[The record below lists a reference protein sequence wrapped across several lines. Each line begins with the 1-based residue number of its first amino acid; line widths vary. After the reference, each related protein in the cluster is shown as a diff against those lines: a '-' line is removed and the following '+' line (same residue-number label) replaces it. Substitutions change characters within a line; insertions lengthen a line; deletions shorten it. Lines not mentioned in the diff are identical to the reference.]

1 MESHH
6 QKTELTP
13 LQKAIIALKEARNKI
28 EALERQKNEPIA
40 IIGMGCRFPGGANSP
55 EAFWELLSRG
65 KEVIV
70 PVPSQ
75 RWDAEAYYDENPDLP
90 NKTYARY
97 GGFIDAV
104 DQFDPQFFGMT
115 PREAIA
121 LDPQQRLLLE
131 VSWEALENAGIAPQ
145 KLTGTQTGVF
155 VGIGLDDYA
164 KRQIKQ
170 QIPIDAYTG
179 SGNAFCFAS
188 GRLSYFLGL
197 QGPSLAID
205 TACSSSLVTVHLA
218 CQSLRNRESN
228 LALAGGVSLMLSPEV
243 TLYLSKTRALSP
255 DGRCKTFDKDAN
267 GYVRGEGCG
276 IVVLKRFSDAISD
289 GDNILGVIRGSA
301 VNQDGPSSGLTVPNG
316 AAQMAVIRQAL
327 ENAKVKPEQI
337 SYLEAHGTGTALGDP
352 IEVRGINNVLCKDRS
367 TDNPLMVGSVKTNI
381 GHLEIA
387 AGMASLLKVILSLK
401 NQEIPPHLHF
411 KELNPDLAAAATALK
426 IPTSSL
432 PWQRTEE
439 PRRAGISAFGL
450 SGTNAHIIIEEP
462 PQLSFNPSEV
472 DRPAHLLTLSAKS
485 DDALDDLA
493 QKWVNYLEK
502 NPQLNLADLAF
513 SANTGRGQFN
523 HRLAILAKSTLEAKD
538 SLTAFTQKQPC
549 LNVFSQAVAK
559 SRQNKIAFLFTG
571 QGSQYADMG
580 RQLYETQPTFR
591 HALEECDRLLQPYL
605 EKSLLEVLY
614 SDSSLL
620 DQTAYTQPALFA
632 IEYALYKLWQSWGI
646 KPDGVLGHSV
656 GEYVSA
662 CVAGVYSLEEGIK
675 LIAERGR
682 LMQSLPQKGAMAAIF
697 APIETVKSV
706 ISPYGDQVE
715 IATINSSENIVI
727 SGDKEAINQIKADL
741 ESQSIEVRLLKVSHA
756 FHSGMMQPIL
766 GEFKVI
772 AGKITY
778 KTPQLDW
785 ISTVT
790 GEEIS
795 QAVTEDYWCQQV
807 RQCVQF
813 APAIETLASQG
824 YNLFIEI
831 GSHPILTRLG
841 QKTLANP
848 DYLWLSSLQ
857 RGQDDW
863 QILLQSVAKLA
874 VSGVNIDW
882 NGFDKDYARLRLP
895 LPTYAFQKQPY
906 WLTVEAP
913 GLRPTQGTET
923 VEGQDLHQSQETETL
938 GVPGLRPTQKQNE
951 IKAESLESQLIALI
965 SKITG
970 LNPQQLSLNV
980 SLEADLGLDSIMMTQ
995 LMNGLLS
1002 LIPEENRS
1010 QFSETFSLR
1019 HLMQVSNLQELLTIL
1034 ADWQQLEEDNQAE
1047 SLESQLIALISK
1059 ITGLNPQ
1066 QLSLNVSLEADLG
1079 LDSIMMTQLMNGL
1092 LSLIPEEQRSQFSET
1107 FSLRHLMQVSNL
1119 QELLTLLQS
1128 HTSSPKPQISN
1139 PKPQTKNLKTQSS
1152 NLVPILHSQIPLLMS
1167 YWSLNSNSLF
1177 TKVKIAGE
1185 FDLNIAQQ
1193 AWKLLINRHPMLRA
1207 QFQIPEDAA
1216 CFAEYQLEVL
1226 ENPIPPE
1233 ILVKDF
1239 TTLTPEEQ
1247 GEKIEEEIYHWL
1259 NYNWSL
1265 TQWPLHGFSVLKL
1278 SDQIHQLFLGNE
1290 HLISDGLSNHVM
1302 MREFLEIYRALVAKE
1317 TPNLPPTLTVEDYR
1331 KQVQLMNDWQDIEE
1345 DRALAEYNNAVS
1357 GMSYRWQPKQQKNA
1371 QNHPLFYNQKYVL
1384 SAETTSQLIDKTRQ
1398 WRVPMNALLLGAFIK
1413 TMSQLDSKA
1422 ENIVI
1427 SIPTSGRIYPEV
1439 DATGVVSSFAQN
1451 LALTF
1456 AKPQSDQDWPTFLS
1470 QIQQIVQQHIGTG
1483 LDRAQTRQMGTIF
1496 RDNITLEN
1504 GKIPPHSLYLIQ
1516 EALKSNLYLPYTGQT
1531 HLQTRYDTLSITD
1544 YQAGGMN
1551 ATGTIDILQEI
1562 FNNRL
1567 HLFASY
1573 DYHHFDLL
1581 LIDQLMTAYVSQ
1593 IEELANLPVQDQ
1605 VIIYHPSSIAL
1616 NTEIEEMLRQ
1626 ITSEICHWTI
1636 EEDEISDDL
1645 EADLGLDSLERIR
1658 LVTKLEGIYGKQY
1671 RQDLLNCRTLQ
1682 EMAVILAPSQPSIL
1696 NSYA

>member
-1 MESHH
+1 MDSHH

-13 LQKAIIALKEARNKI
+13 LQKAVIALKEARNKI

-97 GGFIDAV
+97 GGFLDAV

-387 AGMASLLKVILSLK
+387 AGIASLLKVILSLK

-450 SGTNAHIIIEEP
+450 SGTNAHMIIEEP

-538 SLTAFTQKQPC
+538 SLTAFTQKQAC

-727 SGDKEAINQIKADL
+727 SGDQEAINQIKADL

-766 GEFKVI
+766 AEFKVI
-772 AGKITY
+772 AAKISY

-841 QKTLANP
+841 QKTLASP

-923 VEGQDLHQSQETETL
+923 VEGQDLHQSQERET
-938 GVPGLRPTQKQNE
+938 VVAPGLRPTQKQNE
-951 IKAESLESQLIALI
+951 TKAESLESQLIALI
-965 SKITG
+965 S
-970 LNPQQLSLNV
+970 Q
-980 SLEADLGLDSIMMTQ
+980 
-995 LMNGLLS
+995 
-1002 LIPEENRS
+1002 
-1010 QFSETFSLR
+1010 
-1019 HLMQVSNLQELLTIL
+1019 
-1034 ADWQQLEEDNQAE
+1034 
-1047 SLESQLIALISK
+1047 

-1119 QELLTLLQS
+1119 QELLTILQS

-1139 PKPQTKNLKTQSS
+1139 PKPQTKNLKPQPS

-1207 QFQIPEDAA
+1207 QFQIPEDAT
-1216 CFAEYQLEVL
+1216 CFADYQLEVL

-1302 MREFLEIYRALVAKE
+1302 MREFLEIYRAIVAKE

-1357 GMSYRWQPKQQKNA
+1357 GISYRWQPKQQKNA
-1371 QNHPLFYNQKYVL
+1371 QNPPLFYNQKYVL

-1398 WRVPMNALLLGAFIK
+1398 WRVPMNALLLGAFLK
-1413 TMSQLDSKA
+1413 TMSQIDSKA

-1451 LALTF
+1451 LALSF
-1456 AKPQSDQDWPTFLS
+1456 AKPQSAQDWPTFLS
-1470 QIQQIVQQHIGTG
+1470 QIQQTVQQHIGTG

-1496 RDNITLEN
+1496 RDNFTLEK
-1504 GKIPPHSLYLIQ
+1504 GKISPHSLSLIQ

-1531 HLQTRYDTLSITD
+1531 HLQPQYDALSITD

-1605 VIIYHPSSIAL
+1605 VIISHSSSISL

-1682 EMAVILAPSQPSIL
+1682 EMAAILAPSQPSIV
-1696 NSYA
+1696 NSYS

>member
-1 MESHH
+1 MDSHH

-13 LQKAIIALKEARNKI
+13 LQKAVIALKEARNKI

-205 TACSSSLVTVHLA
+205 TACSTSLVTVHLA

-276 IVVLKRFSDAISD
+276 MVVLKRFSDAISD

-316 AAQMAVIRQAL
+316 SAQMAVIRQAL

-411 KELNPDLAAAATALK
+411 KELNPDLADAATSLK

-493 QKWVNYLEK
+493 QKWVSYLEK

-549 LNVFSQAVAK
+549 LNVFSQTVEK

-662 CVAGVYSLEEGIK
+662 CVAGVYSLEDGIK

-727 SGDKEAINQIKADL
+727 SGDQEAINQIKADL
-741 ESQSIEVRLLKVSHA
+741 ESQSLEVRLLQVSHA

-766 GEFKVI
+766 AEFKAI
-772 AGKITY
+772 AAKISY

-795 QAVTEDYWCQQV
+795 QAVTDDYWCQQV

-923 VEGQDLHQSQETETL
+923 VEEQDLHQSQERETL

-951 IKAESLESQLIALI
+951 TKAESLESQLIALI
-965 SKITG
+965 S
-970 LNPQQLSLNV
+970 Q
-980 SLEADLGLDSIMMTQ
+980 
-995 LMNGLLS
+995 
-1002 LIPEENRS
+1002 
-1010 QFSETFSLR
+1010 
-1019 HLMQVSNLQELLTIL
+1019 
-1034 ADWQQLEEDNQAE
+1034 
-1047 SLESQLIALISK
+1047 

-1119 QELLTLLQS
+1119 QELLTILQS

-1139 PKPQTKNLKTQSS
+1139 PKPQTKNLQPQPS

-1207 QFQIPEDAA
+1207 QFQIPEDAT
-1216 CFAEYQLEVL
+1216 CFADYQLEVL

-1278 SDQIHQLFLGNE
+1278 SEQIHQLFLGNE

-1302 MREFLEIYRALVAKE
+1302 MREFLEIYRAIVAKE

-1371 QNHPLFYNQKYVL
+1371 QKFPLFYNQKYVL
-1384 SAETTSQLIDKTRQ
+1384 SAETTSKLIDKTRQ
-1398 WRVPMNALLLGAFIK
+1398 WRVPMNALLLGAFLK

-1451 LALTF
+1451 LALSF
-1456 AKPQSDQDWPTFLS
+1456 AKPQSEQDWPTFLS
-1470 QIQQIVQQHIGTG
+1470 QIQQTVQQHIGTG

-1496 RDNITLEN
+1496 RDNITLEK
-1504 GKIPPHSLYLIQ
+1504 GKIPPHSLSLIQ

-1531 HLQTRYDTLSITD
+1531 HLQPQYDALSITD

-1581 LIDQLMTAYVSQ
+1581 LIEQLMTAYVSQ

-1605 VIIYHPSSIAL
+1605 VLISHSSSISL
-1616 NTEIEEMLRQ
+1616 NTEIEEMLRK

-1636 EEDEISDDL
+1636 EEEETSDDL

-1682 EMAVILAPSQPSIL
+1682 EMAAILAPSQPSIV
-1696 NSYA
+1696 NSYW

>member
-1 MESHH
+1 MDSHH

-13 LQKAIIALKEARNKI
+13 LQKAVIALKEARNKI

-205 TACSSSLVTVHLA
+205 TACSTSLVTVHLA

-276 IVVLKRFSDAISD
+276 MVVLKRFSDAISD

-316 AAQMAVIRQAL
+316 SAQMAVIRQAL

-352 IEVRGINNVLCKDRS
+352 IEVRGINNILCKDRS

-411 KELNPDLAAAATALK
+411 KELNPDLADAATSLK

-493 QKWVNYLEK
+493 QKWVSYLEK

-513 SANTGRGQFN
+513 SAHTGRGQFN

-662 CVAGVYSLEEGIK
+662 CVAGVYSLEDGIK

-727 SGDKEAINQIKADL
+727 SGDQEAINQIKADL
-741 ESQSIEVRLLKVSHA
+741 ESQSLEVRLLQVSHA

-766 GEFKVI
+766 AEFKVI
-772 AGKITY
+772 AAKISY

-923 VEGQDLHQSQETETL
+923 VEEQDLHQSQERETL

-951 IKAESLESQLIALI
+951 TKAESLESQLIALI
-965 SKITG
+965 S
-970 LNPQQLSLNV
+970 Q
-980 SLEADLGLDSIMMTQ
+980 
-995 LMNGLLS
+995 
-1002 LIPEENRS
+1002 
-1010 QFSETFSLR
+1010 
-1019 HLMQVSNLQELLTIL
+1019 
-1034 ADWQQLEEDNQAE
+1034 
-1047 SLESQLIALISK
+1047 

-1119 QELLTLLQS
+1119 QELLTILQS

-1139 PKPQTKNLKTQSS
+1139 PKPQTKNLQPQPS

-1207 QFQIPEDAA
+1207 QFQIPEDAT
-1216 CFAEYQLEVL
+1216 CFADYQLEVL

-1233 ILVKDF
+1233 IIVKDF
-1239 TTLTPEEQ
+1239 TTLTPDEQ

-1278 SDQIHQLFLGNE
+1278 SEQIHQLFLGNE

-1302 MREFLEIYRALVAKE
+1302 MREFLEIYRAIVAKE

-1371 QNHPLFYNQKYVL
+1371 QKFPLFYNQKYVL
-1384 SAETTSQLIDKTRQ
+1384 SGETTSKLIDKTRQ
-1398 WRVPMNALLLGAFIK
+1398 WRVPMNALLLGAFLK
-1413 TMSQLDSKA
+1413 TMSQIDSKA

-1451 LALTF
+1451 LALSF
-1456 AKPQSDQDWPTFLS
+1456 AKPQSEQDWPTFLS
-1470 QIQQIVQQHIGTG
+1470 QIQQTVQQHIGTG

-1496 RDNITLEN
+1496 RDNITLEK
-1504 GKIPPHSLYLIQ
+1504 GKIPPHSLSLIQ

-1531 HLQTRYDTLSITD
+1531 HLQPQYDALSITD

-1605 VIIYHPSSIAL
+1605 VLISHSSSISL

-1682 EMAVILAPSQPSIL
+1682 EMAAILAPSQPSIV
-1696 NSYA
+1696 NSYW

>member
-1 MESHH
+1 MDSHH

-13 LQKAIIALKEARNKI
+13 LQKAVIALKEARNKI

-104 DQFDPQFFGMT
+104 DQFDAQFFGMT

-205 TACSSSLVTVHLA
+205 TACSTSLVTVHLA

-276 IVVLKRFSDAISD
+276 MVVLKRFSDAISD

-316 AAQMAVIRQAL
+316 SAQMAVIRQAL

-352 IEVRGINNVLCKDRS
+352 IEVRGINNILCKDRS

-411 KELNPDLAAAATALK
+411 KELNPDLADAATSLK

-493 QKWVNYLEK
+493 QKWVSYLEK

-513 SANTGRGQFN
+513 SAHTGRGQFN

-632 IEYALYKLWQSWGI
+632 IEYALYQLWQSWGI

-662 CVAGVYSLEEGIK
+662 CVAGVYSLEDGIK

-741 ESQSIEVRLLKVSHA
+741 ESQSLEVRLLQVSHA

-766 GEFKVI
+766 AEFKAI
-772 AGKITY
+772 AAKISY

-795 QAVTEDYWCQQV
+795 QAVTDDYWCQQV

-923 VEGQDLHQSQETETL
+923 VEEQDLHQSQERETL

-951 IKAESLESQLIALI
+951 TKAESLESQLIALI
-965 SKITG
+965 S
-970 LNPQQLSLNV
+970 Q
-980 SLEADLGLDSIMMTQ
+980 
-995 LMNGLLS
+995 
-1002 LIPEENRS
+1002 
-1010 QFSETFSLR
+1010 
-1019 HLMQVSNLQELLTIL
+1019 
-1034 ADWQQLEEDNQAE
+1034 
-1047 SLESQLIALISK
+1047 

-1119 QELLTLLQS
+1119 QELLTILQS

-1139 PKPQTKNLKTQSS
+1139 PKPQTKNLQPQPS

-1207 QFQIPEDAA
+1207 QFQIPEDAT
-1216 CFAEYQLEVL
+1216 CFADYQLEVL

-1278 SDQIHQLFLGNE
+1278 SEQIHQLFLGNE

-1302 MREFLEIYRALVAKE
+1302 MREFLEIYRAIVAKE

-1331 KQVQLMNDWQDIEE
+1331 KQVQLMNDWQDLEE

-1371 QNHPLFYNQKYVL
+1371 QKFPLFYNQKYVL
-1384 SAETTSQLIDKTRQ
+1384 SGETTSKLIDKTRQ
-1398 WRVPMNALLLGAFIK
+1398 WRVPMNALLLGAFLK

-1451 LALTF
+1451 LALSF
-1456 AKPQSDQDWPTFLS
+1456 AKPESEQDWPTFLS
-1470 QIQQIVQQHIGTG
+1470 QIQQTVQQHIGTG

-1496 RDNITLEN
+1496 RDNITLEK
-1504 GKIPPHSLYLIQ
+1504 GKIPPHSLSLIQ

-1531 HLQTRYDTLSITD
+1531 HLQPQYDALSITD

-1581 LIDQLMTAYVSQ
+1581 LIEQLMIAYVSQ

-1605 VIIYHPSSIAL
+1605 VLISHSSSISL
-1616 NTEIEEMLRQ
+1616 NTEIEEMLRK

-1636 EEDEISDDL
+1636 EEEETSDDL

-1682 EMAVILAPSQPSIL
+1682 EMAAILAPSQPSIV
-1696 NSYA
+1696 NSYW

>member
-1 MESHH
+1 MDSHH

-13 LQKAIIALKEARNKI
+13 LQKAVIALKEARNKI

-104 DQFDPQFFGMT
+104 DQFDAQFFGMT

-205 TACSSSLVTVHLA
+205 TACSTSLVTVHLA

-276 IVVLKRFSDAISD
+276 MVVLKRFSDAISD

-316 AAQMAVIRQAL
+316 SAQMAVIRQAL

-352 IEVRGINNVLCKDRS
+352 IEVRGINNILCKDRS

-411 KELNPDLAAAATALK
+411 KELNPDLADAATSLK

-493 QKWVNYLEK
+493 QKWVSYLEK

-513 SANTGRGQFN
+513 SAHTGRGQFN

-632 IEYALYKLWQSWGI
+632 IEYALYQLWQSWGI

-662 CVAGVYSLEEGIK
+662 CVAGVYSLEDGIK

-741 ESQSIEVRLLKVSHA
+741 ESQSLEVRLLQVSHA

-766 GEFKVI
+766 AEFKAI
-772 AGKITY
+772 AAKISY

-795 QAVTEDYWCQQV
+795 QAVTDDYWCQQV

-923 VEGQDLHQSQETETL
+923 VEEQDLHQSQERETL

-951 IKAESLESQLIALI
+951 TKAESLESQLIALI
-965 SKITG
+965 S
-970 LNPQQLSLNV
+970 Q
-980 SLEADLGLDSIMMTQ
+980 
-995 LMNGLLS
+995 
-1002 LIPEENRS
+1002 
-1010 QFSETFSLR
+1010 
-1019 HLMQVSNLQELLTIL
+1019 
-1034 ADWQQLEEDNQAE
+1034 
-1047 SLESQLIALISK
+1047 

-1119 QELLTLLQS
+1119 QELLTILQS

-1139 PKPQTKNLKTQSS
+1139 PKPQTKNLQPQPS

-1207 QFQIPEDAA
+1207 QFQIPEDAT
-1216 CFAEYQLEVL
+1216 CFADYQLEVL

-1239 TTLTPEEQ
+1239 TTLTPEKQ

-1278 SDQIHQLFLGNE
+1278 SEQIHQLFLGNE

-1302 MREFLEIYRALVAKE
+1302 MREFLEIYRAIVAKE

-1331 KQVQLMNDWQDIEE
+1331 KQVQLMNDWQDLEE

-1371 QNHPLFYNQKYVL
+1371 QKFPLFYNQKYVL
-1384 SAETTSQLIDKTRQ
+1384 SAETTSKLIDKTRQ
-1398 WRVPMNALLLGAFIK
+1398 WRVPMNALLLGAFLK

-1451 LALTF
+1451 LALSF
-1456 AKPQSDQDWPTFLS
+1456 AKPQSEQDWPTFLS
-1470 QIQQIVQQHIGTG
+1470 QIQQTVQQHIGTG

-1496 RDNITLEN
+1496 RDNITLEK
-1504 GKIPPHSLYLIQ
+1504 GKIPPHSLSLIQ

-1531 HLQTRYDTLSITD
+1531 HLQPQYDALSITD

-1581 LIDQLMTAYVSQ
+1581 LIEQLMTAYVSQ

-1605 VIIYHPSSIAL
+1605 VLISHSSSISL
-1616 NTEIEEMLRQ
+1616 NTEIEEMLRK

-1636 EEDEISDDL
+1636 EEEETSDDL

-1682 EMAVILAPSQPSIL
+1682 EMAAILAPSQPSIV
-1696 NSYA
+1696 NSYW

>member
-1 MESHH
+1 MDSHH

-13 LQKAIIALKEARNKI
+13 LQKAVIALKEARNKI

-104 DQFDPQFFGMT
+104 DQFDAQFFGMT

-205 TACSSSLVTVHLA
+205 TACSTSLVTVHLA

-276 IVVLKRFSDAISD
+276 MVVLKRFSDAISD

-316 AAQMAVIRQAL
+316 SAQMAVIRQAL

-352 IEVRGINNVLCKDRS
+352 IEVRGINNILCKDRS

-411 KELNPDLAAAATALK
+411 KELNPDLADAATSLK

-493 QKWVNYLEK
+493 QKWVSYLEK

-513 SANTGRGQFN
+513 SAHTGRGQFN

-632 IEYALYKLWQSWGI
+632 IEYALYQLWQSWGI

-662 CVAGVYSLEEGIK
+662 CVAGVYSLEDGIK

-727 SGDKEAINQIKADL
+727 SGDQEAINQIKADL
-741 ESQSIEVRLLKVSHA
+741 ESQSLEVRLLQVSHA

-766 GEFKVI
+766 AEFKAI
-772 AGKITY
+772 AAKISY

-923 VEGQDLHQSQETETL
+923 VEEQDLHQSQERETL

-951 IKAESLESQLIALI
+951 TKAESLESQLIALI
-965 SKITG
+965 S
-970 LNPQQLSLNV
+970 Q
-980 SLEADLGLDSIMMTQ
+980 
-995 LMNGLLS
+995 
-1002 LIPEENRS
+1002 
-1010 QFSETFSLR
+1010 
-1019 HLMQVSNLQELLTIL
+1019 
-1034 ADWQQLEEDNQAE
+1034 
-1047 SLESQLIALISK
+1047 

-1119 QELLTLLQS
+1119 QELLTILQS

-1139 PKPQTKNLKTQSS
+1139 PKPQTKNLQPQPS

-1207 QFQIPEDAA
+1207 QFQIPEDAT
-1216 CFAEYQLEVL
+1216 CFADYQLEVL

-1278 SDQIHQLFLGNE
+1278 SEQIHQLFLGNE

-1302 MREFLEIYRALVAKE
+1302 MREFLEIYRAIVAKE

-1357 GMSYRWQPKQQKNA
+1357 GMSYRWQPKQQKNT
-1371 QNHPLFYNQKYVL
+1371 QKFPLFYNQKYVL

-1398 WRVPMNALLLGAFIK
+1398 WRVPMNALLLGAFLK

-1422 ENIVI
+1422 ENIGI

-1451 LALTF
+1451 LALSF
-1456 AKPQSDQDWPTFLS
+1456 AQPESEQDWPTFLS
-1470 QIQQIVQQHIGTG
+1470 QIQQTVQQHIGTG

-1496 RDNITLEN
+1496 RDNITLEK
-1504 GKIPPHSLYLIQ
+1504 GKIPPHSLSLIQ

-1531 HLQTRYDTLSITD
+1531 HLQPQYDALSITD

-1581 LIDQLMTAYVSQ
+1581 LIEQLMTAYVSQ

-1605 VIIYHPSSIAL
+1605 VLISHSSSISF

-1682 EMAVILAPSQPSIL
+1682 EMAAILAPSQPSIV
-1696 NSYA
+1696 NSYW

>member
-1 MESHH
+1 MDSHH

-13 LQKAIIALKEARNKI
+13 LQKAVIALKEARNKI

-104 DQFDPQFFGMT
+104 DQFDAQFFGMT

-205 TACSSSLVTVHLA
+205 TACSTSLVTVHLA

-276 IVVLKRFSDAISD
+276 MVVLKRFSDAISD

-316 AAQMAVIRQAL
+316 SAQMAVIRQAL

-352 IEVRGINNVLCKDRS
+352 IEVRGINNILCKDRS

-411 KELNPDLAAAATALK
+411 KELNPDLADAATSLK

-493 QKWVNYLEK
+493 QKWVSYLEK

-513 SANTGRGQFN
+513 SAHTGRGQFN

-632 IEYALYKLWQSWGI
+632 IEYALYQLWQSWGI

-662 CVAGVYSLEEGIK
+662 CVAGVYSLEDGIK

-727 SGDKEAINQIKADL
+727 SGDQEAINQIKADL
-741 ESQSIEVRLLKVSHA
+741 ESQSLEVRLLQVSHA

-766 GEFKVI
+766 AEFKAI
-772 AGKITY
+772 AAKISY

-795 QAVTEDYWCQQV
+795 QAVTDDYWCQQV

-923 VEGQDLHQSQETETL
+923 VEEQDLHQSQERETL

-951 IKAESLESQLIALI
+951 TKAESLESQLIALI
-965 SKITG
+965 S
-970 LNPQQLSLNV
+970 Q
-980 SLEADLGLDSIMMTQ
+980 
-995 LMNGLLS
+995 
-1002 LIPEENRS
+1002 
-1010 QFSETFSLR
+1010 
-1019 HLMQVSNLQELLTIL
+1019 
-1034 ADWQQLEEDNQAE
+1034 
-1047 SLESQLIALISK
+1047 

-1119 QELLTLLQS
+1119 QELLTILQS

-1139 PKPQTKNLKTQSS
+1139 PKPQTKNLQPQPS

-1207 QFQIPEDAA
+1207 QFQIPEDAT
-1216 CFAEYQLEVL
+1216 CFADYQLEVL

-1278 SDQIHQLFLGNE
+1278 SEQIHQLFLGNE

-1302 MREFLEIYRALVAKE
+1302 MREFLEIYRAIVAKE

-1331 KQVQLMNDWQDIEE
+1331 KQVQLMNDWQDLEE

-1371 QNHPLFYNQKYVL
+1371 QKFPLFYNQKYVL
-1384 SAETTSQLIDKTRQ
+1384 SAETTSKLIDKTRQ
-1398 WRVPMNALLLGAFIK
+1398 WRVPMNALLLGAFLK

-1451 LALTF
+1451 LALSF
-1456 AKPQSDQDWPTFLS
+1456 AQPESEQDWPTFLS
-1470 QIQQIVQQHIGTG
+1470 QIQQTVQQHIGTG

-1496 RDNITLEN
+1496 RDNITLEK
-1504 GKIPPHSLYLIQ
+1504 GKIPPHSLSLIQ

-1531 HLQTRYDTLSITD
+1531 HLQPQYDALSITD

-1581 LIDQLMTAYVSQ
+1581 LIEQLMTAYVSQ

-1605 VIIYHPSSIAL
+1605 VLISHSSSISL
-1616 NTEIEEMLRQ
+1616 NTEIEEMLRK

-1636 EEDEISDDL
+1636 EEEETSDDL

-1682 EMAVILAPSQPSIL
+1682 EMAAILAPSQPSIV
-1696 NSYA
+1696 NSYW

>member
-1 MESHH
+1 MGSHH

-13 LQKAIIALKEARNKI
+13 LQKAVIALKEARNKI

-65 KEVIV
+65 KEAIV

-97 GGFIDAV
+97 GGFLDAV

-205 TACSSSLVTVHLA
+205 TACSTSLVTVHLA

-276 IVVLKRFSDAISD
+276 MVVLKRFSDAISD

-316 AAQMAVIRQAL
+316 SAQMAVIRQAL

-352 IEVRGINNVLCKDRS
+352 IEVRGINNILCKDRS

-426 IPTSSL
+426 IPTASL

-727 SGDKEAINQIKADL
+727 SGDQEAINRIKADL
-741 ESQSIEVRLLKVSHA
+741 ESQSIEVRLLQVSHA

-766 GEFKVI
+766 AEFKVI
-772 AGKITY
+772 AAKISY

-923 VEGQDLHQSQETETL
+923 VEGQDLHQSQERET
-938 GVPGLRPTQKQNE
+938 VVAPGLRPTQKQNE
-951 IKAESLESQLIALI
+951 TKAESLESQLIALI
-965 SKITG
+965 S
-970 LNPQQLSLNV
+970 Q
-980 SLEADLGLDSIMMTQ
+980 
-995 LMNGLLS
+995 
-1002 LIPEENRS
+1002 
-1010 QFSETFSLR
+1010 
-1019 HLMQVSNLQELLTIL
+1019 
-1034 ADWQQLEEDNQAE
+1034 
-1047 SLESQLIALISK
+1047 

-1119 QELLTLLQS
+1119 QELLTILQS

-1139 PKPQTKNLKTQSS
+1139 PKPQIKNLKTQPS

-1207 QFQIPEDAA
+1207 QFQIPEDAT
-1216 CFAEYQLEVL
+1216 CFADYQLEVL

-1302 MREFLEIYRALVAKE
+1302 MREFLEIYRAIVAKE

-1371 QNHPLFYNQKYVL
+1371 QKSPLFYNQKYLL

-1398 WRVPMNALLLGAFIK
+1398 WRVPMNALLLGAFLK
-1413 TMSQLDSKA
+1413 TMSQIDSKA
-1422 ENIVI
+1422 ENIGI

-1451 LALTF
+1451 LALSF
-1456 AKPQSDQDWPTFLS
+1456 AKPQSAQDWPTFLS
-1470 QIQQIVQQHIGTG
+1470 QIQQTVQQHIGTG

-1496 RDNITLEN
+1496 RDNFTLEK
-1504 GKIPPHSLYLIQ
+1504 GKIPPHSLSLIQ

-1531 HLQTRYDTLSITD
+1531 HLQPQYDALSITD

-1605 VIIYHPSSIAL
+1605 VIISHSSSISL

-1682 EMAVILAPSQPSIL
+1682 EMAAILAPSQPSIV
-1696 NSYA
+1696 NSYS

>member
-1 MESHH
+1 MDSHH

-13 LQKAIIALKEARNKI
+13 LQKAVIALKEARNKI

-104 DQFDPQFFGMT
+104 DQFDAQFFGMT

-205 TACSSSLVTVHLA
+205 TACSTSLVTVHLA

-276 IVVLKRFSDAISD
+276 MVVLKRFSDAISD

-316 AAQMAVIRQAL
+316 SAQMAVIRQAL

-352 IEVRGINNVLCKDRS
+352 IEVRGINNILCKDRS

-411 KELNPDLAAAATALK
+411 KELNPDLADAATSLK

-493 QKWVNYLEK
+493 QKWVSYLEK

-513 SANTGRGQFN
+513 SAHTGRGQFN

-632 IEYALYKLWQSWGI
+632 IEYALYQLWQSWGI

-662 CVAGVYSLEEGIK
+662 CVAGVYSLEDGIK

-727 SGDKEAINQIKADL
+727 SGDQEAINQIKADL
-741 ESQSIEVRLLKVSHA
+741 ESQSLEVRLLQVSHA

-766 GEFKVI
+766 AEFKAI
-772 AGKITY
+772 AAKISY

-923 VEGQDLHQSQETETL
+923 VEEQDLHQSQERETL

-951 IKAESLESQLIALI
+951 TKAESLESQLIALI
-965 SKITG
+965 S
-970 LNPQQLSLNV
+970 Q
-980 SLEADLGLDSIMMTQ
+980 
-995 LMNGLLS
+995 
-1002 LIPEENRS
+1002 
-1010 QFSETFSLR
+1010 
-1019 HLMQVSNLQELLTIL
+1019 
-1034 ADWQQLEEDNQAE
+1034 
-1047 SLESQLIALISK
+1047 

-1119 QELLTLLQS
+1119 QELLTILQS
-1128 HTSSPKPQISN
+1128 HTSSPKPQIYN
-1139 PKPQTKNLKTQSS
+1139 PKPQTKNLQPQPS

-1207 QFQIPEDAA
+1207 QFQIPEDAT
-1216 CFAEYQLEVL
+1216 CFADYQLEVL

-1239 TTLTPEEQ
+1239 TTLTPEKQ

-1278 SDQIHQLFLGNE
+1278 SEQIHQLFLGNE

-1302 MREFLEIYRALVAKE
+1302 MREFLEIYRAIVAKE

-1371 QNHPLFYNQKYVL
+1371 QKFPLFYNQKYVL
-1384 SAETTSQLIDKTRQ
+1384 SAETTSKLIDKTRQ
-1398 WRVPMNALLLGAFIK
+1398 WRVPMNALLLGAFLK

-1422 ENIVI
+1422 ENIGI

-1451 LALTF
+1451 LALSF
-1456 AKPQSDQDWPTFLS
+1456 AQPESEQDWPTFLS
-1470 QIQQIVQQHIGTG
+1470 QIQQTVQQHIGTG

-1496 RDNITLEN
+1496 RDNITLEK
-1504 GKIPPHSLYLIQ
+1504 GKIPPHSLSLIQ

-1531 HLQTRYDTLSITD
+1531 HLQPQYDALSITD

-1581 LIDQLMTAYVSQ
+1581 LIEQLMTAYVSQ

-1605 VIIYHPSSIAL
+1605 VLISHSSSISF
-1616 NTEIEEMLRQ
+1616 NTEIEEMLRK

-1682 EMAVILAPSQPSIL
+1682 EMAAILAPSQPSIV
-1696 NSYA
+1696 NSYW

>member
-1 MESHH
+1 MGSHH

-13 LQKAIIALKEARNKI
+13 LQKAVIALKEARNKI

-104 DQFDPQFFGMT
+104 DQFDAQFFGMT

-164 KRQIKQ
+164 KLQIKQ
-170 QIPIDAYTG
+170 QIAIDAYTG

-205 TACSSSLVTVHLA
+205 TACSTSLVTVHLA

-276 IVVLKRFSDAISD
+276 MVVLKRFSDAISD

-316 AAQMAVIRQAL
+316 SAQMAVIRQAL

-352 IEVRGINNVLCKDRS
+352 IEVRGINNILCKDRS

-411 KELNPDLAAAATALK
+411 KELNPDLADAATSLK

-493 QKWVNYLEK
+493 QKWVSYLEK

-549 LNVFSQAVAK
+549 LNVFSQTVEK

-662 CVAGVYSLEEGIK
+662 CVAGVYSLEDGIK

-727 SGDKEAINQIKADL
+727 SGDQEAINQIKADL
-741 ESQSIEVRLLKVSHA
+741 ESQSLEVRLLQVSHA

-766 GEFKVI
+766 AEFKAI
-772 AGKITY
+772 AAKISY

-795 QAVTEDYWCQQV
+795 QAVTDDYWCQQV

-923 VEGQDLHQSQETETL
+923 VEEQDLHQSQERETL

-951 IKAESLESQLIALI
+951 TKAESLESQLIALI
-965 SKITG
+965 S
-970 LNPQQLSLNV
+970 Q
-980 SLEADLGLDSIMMTQ
+980 
-995 LMNGLLS
+995 
-1002 LIPEENRS
+1002 
-1010 QFSETFSLR
+1010 
-1019 HLMQVSNLQELLTIL
+1019 
-1034 ADWQQLEEDNQAE
+1034 
-1047 SLESQLIALISK
+1047 

-1119 QELLTLLQS
+1119 QELLTILQS

-1139 PKPQTKNLKTQSS
+1139 PKPQTKNLQPQPS

-1207 QFQIPEDAA
+1207 QFQIPEDAT
-1216 CFAEYQLEVL
+1216 CFADYQLEVL

-1278 SDQIHQLFLGNE
+1278 SEQIHQLFLGNE

-1302 MREFLEIYRALVAKE
+1302 IREFLEIYRAIVAKE

-1371 QNHPLFYNQKYVL
+1371 QKFPLFYNQKYVL
-1384 SAETTSQLIDKTRQ
+1384 SAETTSKLIDKTRQ
-1398 WRVPMNALLLGAFIK
+1398 WRVPMNALLLGAFLK

-1451 LALTF
+1451 LALSF
-1456 AKPQSDQDWPTFLS
+1456 AQPESEQDWPTFLS
-1470 QIQQIVQQHIGTG
+1470 QIQQTVQQHIGTG

-1496 RDNITLEN
+1496 RDNITLEK
-1504 GKIPPHSLYLIQ
+1504 GKIPPHSLSLIQ

-1531 HLQTRYDTLSITD
+1531 HLQPQYDALSITD

-1581 LIDQLMTAYVSQ
+1581 LIEQLMTAYVSQ

-1605 VIIYHPSSIAL
+1605 VLISHSSSISL
-1616 NTEIEEMLRQ
+1616 NTEIEEMLRK

-1636 EEDEISDDL
+1636 EEEETSDDL

-1682 EMAVILAPSQPSIL
+1682 EMAAILAPSQPSIV
-1696 NSYA
+1696 NSYW

>member
-1 MESHH
+1 MGSHH

-13 LQKAIIALKEARNKI
+13 LQKAVIALKEARNKI

-65 KEVIV
+65 KEAIV

-205 TACSSSLVTVHLA
+205 TACSTSLVTVHLA

-276 IVVLKRFSDAISD
+276 MVVLKRFSDAISD

-316 AAQMAVIRQAL
+316 SAQMAVIRQAL

-352 IEVRGINNVLCKDRS
+352 IEVRGINNILCKDRS

-411 KELNPDLAAAATALK
+411 KELNPDLAAAATSLK
-426 IPTSSL
+426 IPTASL

-727 SGDKEAINQIKADL
+727 SGDQEAINQIKADL
-741 ESQSIEVRLLKVSHA
+741 ESQSIEVRLLQVSHA

-766 GEFKVI
+766 AEFKVI
-772 AGKITY
+772 AAKISY

-913 GLRPTQGTET
+913 GLCPTQGTET
-923 VEGQDLHQSQETETL
+923 VEGQDLHQSQERETL
-938 GVPGLRPTQKQNE
+938 VAPGLRPTQKQNE
-951 IKAESLESQLIALI
+951 TKAESLESQLIALI
-965 SKITG
+965 S
-970 LNPQQLSLNV
+970 Q
-980 SLEADLGLDSIMMTQ
+980 
-995 LMNGLLS
+995 
-1002 LIPEENRS
+1002 
-1010 QFSETFSLR
+1010 
-1019 HLMQVSNLQELLTIL
+1019 
-1034 ADWQQLEEDNQAE
+1034 
-1047 SLESQLIALISK
+1047 

-1119 QELLTLLQS
+1119 QELLTILQS

-1139 PKPQTKNLKTQSS
+1139 PKPQTKNLQPQPS

-1207 QFQIPEDAA
+1207 QFQIPEDAT
-1216 CFAEYQLEVL
+1216 CFADYQLEVL

-1302 MREFLEIYRALVAKE
+1302 MREFLEIYRAIVAKE

-1371 QNHPLFYNQKYVL
+1371 QKFPLFYNQKYVL
-1384 SAETTSQLIDKTRQ
+1384 SGETTSKLIDKTRQ
-1398 WRVPMNALLLGAFIK
+1398 WRVPMNALLLGAFLK
-1413 TMSQLDSKA
+1413 TMSQIDSKA
-1422 ENIVI
+1422 ENIGI

-1451 LALTF
+1451 LALSF
-1456 AKPQSDQDWPTFLS
+1456 AKPQSEQDWPTFLS
-1470 QIQQIVQQHIGTG
+1470 QIQQTVQQHIGTG

-1496 RDNITLEN
+1496 RDNITLEK
-1504 GKIPPHSLYLIQ
+1504 GKIPPHSLSLIQ

-1531 HLQTRYDTLSITD
+1531 HLQPQYDALSITD

-1605 VIIYHPSSIAL
+1605 VIISHSSSISL

-1682 EMAVILAPSQPSIL
+1682 EMAAILAPSQPSIV
-1696 NSYA
+1696 NSYS

>member
-1 MESHH
+1 MDSHH

-13 LQKAIIALKEARNKI
+13 LQKAVIALKEARNKI

-104 DQFDPQFFGMT
+104 DQFDAQFFGMT

-205 TACSSSLVTVHLA
+205 TACSTSLVTVHLA

-276 IVVLKRFSDAISD
+276 MVVLKRFSDAISD

-316 AAQMAVIRQAL
+316 SAQMAVIRQAL

-352 IEVRGINNVLCKDRS
+352 IEVRGINNILCKDRS

-411 KELNPDLAAAATALK
+411 KELNPDLADAATSLK

-493 QKWVNYLEK
+493 QKWVSYLEK

-513 SANTGRGQFN
+513 SAHTGRGQFN

-632 IEYALYKLWQSWGI
+632 IEYALYQLWQSWGI

-662 CVAGVYSLEEGIK
+662 CVAGVYSLEDGIK

-727 SGDKEAINQIKADL
+727 SGDQEAINQIKADL
-741 ESQSIEVRLLKVSHA
+741 ESQSLEVRLLQVSHA

-766 GEFKVI
+766 AEFKAI
-772 AGKITY
+772 AAKISY

-795 QAVTEDYWCQQV
+795 QAVTDDYWCQQV

-923 VEGQDLHQSQETETL
+923 VEEQDLHQSQERETL

-951 IKAESLESQLIALI
+951 TKAESLESQLIALI
-965 SKITG
+965 S
-970 LNPQQLSLNV
+970 Q
-980 SLEADLGLDSIMMTQ
+980 
-995 LMNGLLS
+995 
-1002 LIPEENRS
+1002 
-1010 QFSETFSLR
+1010 
-1019 HLMQVSNLQELLTIL
+1019 
-1034 ADWQQLEEDNQAE
+1034 
-1047 SLESQLIALISK
+1047 

-1119 QELLTLLQS
+1119 QELLTILQS

-1139 PKPQTKNLKTQSS
+1139 PKPQTKNLQPQPS

-1207 QFQIPEDAA
+1207 QFQIPEDAT
-1216 CFAEYQLEVL
+1216 CFADYQLEVL

-1278 SDQIHQLFLGNE
+1278 SEQIHQLFLGNE

-1302 MREFLEIYRALVAKE
+1302 MREFLEIYRAIVAKE

-1331 KQVQLMNDWQDIEE
+1331 KQVQLMNDWQDLEE

-1371 QNHPLFYNQKYVL
+1371 QKFPLFYNQKYVL
-1384 SAETTSQLIDKTRQ
+1384 SAETTSKLIDKTRQ
-1398 WRVPMNALLLGAFIK
+1398 WRVPMNALLLGAFLK

-1451 LALTF
+1451 LALSF
-1456 AKPQSDQDWPTFLS
+1456 AQPESEQDWPTFLS
-1470 QIQQIVQQHIGTG
+1470 QIQQTVQQHIGTG

-1496 RDNITLEN
+1496 RDNITLEK
-1504 GKIPPHSLYLIQ
+1504 GKIPPHSLSLIQ

-1531 HLQTRYDTLSITD
+1531 HLQPQYDALSITD

-1581 LIDQLMTAYVSQ
+1581 LIEQLMTAYVSQ

-1605 VIIYHPSSIAL
+1605 VLISHSSSISL
-1616 NTEIEEMLRQ
+1616 NTEIEEMLRK

-1682 EMAVILAPSQPSIL
+1682 EMAAILAPSQPSIV
-1696 NSYA
+1696 NSYW

>member
-1 MESHH
+1 MGSHH

-13 LQKAIIALKEARNKI
+13 LQKAVIALKEARNKI

-205 TACSSSLVTVHLA
+205 TACSTSLVTVHLA

-276 IVVLKRFSDAISD
+276 MVVLKRFSDAISD

-316 AAQMAVIRQAL
+316 SAQMAVIRQAL

-426 IPTSSL
+426 IPTASL

-450 SGTNAHIIIEEP
+450 SGTNAHMIIEEP

-727 SGDKEAINQIKADL
+727 SGDQEAINQIKADL
-741 ESQSIEVRLLKVSHA
+741 ESQSIEVRLLQVSHA

-766 GEFKVI
+766 AEFKVI
-772 AGKITY
+772 AAKISY

-923 VEGQDLHQSQETETL
+923 VEGQDLHQSQERET
-938 GVPGLRPTQKQNE
+938 VVAPGLRPTQKQNE
-951 IKAESLESQLIALI
+951 TKAESLESQLIALI
-965 SKITG
+965 S
-970 LNPQQLSLNV
+970 Q
-980 SLEADLGLDSIMMTQ
+980 
-995 LMNGLLS
+995 
-1002 LIPEENRS
+1002 
-1010 QFSETFSLR
+1010 
-1019 HLMQVSNLQELLTIL
+1019 
-1034 ADWQQLEEDNQAE
+1034 
-1047 SLESQLIALISK
+1047 

-1119 QELLTLLQS
+1119 QELLTILQS

-1139 PKPQTKNLKTQSS
+1139 PKPQTKNLQTQPS

-1207 QFQIPEDAA
+1207 QFQIPEDAT
-1216 CFAEYQLEVL
+1216 CFADYQLEVL

-1302 MREFLEIYRALVAKE
+1302 MREFLEIYRAIVAKE

-1371 QNHPLFYNQKYVL
+1371 QKSPLFYNQKYLL

-1398 WRVPMNALLLGAFIK
+1398 WRVPMNALLLGAFLK
-1413 TMSQLDSKA
+1413 TMSQIDSKA
-1422 ENIVI
+1422 ENIGI

-1451 LALTF
+1451 LALSF
-1456 AKPQSDQDWPTFLS
+1456 AKPQSEQDWPTFLS
-1470 QIQQIVQQHIGTG
+1470 QIQQTVQQHIGTG

-1496 RDNITLEN
+1496 RDNITLEK
-1504 GKIPPHSLYLIQ
+1504 GKIPPHSLSLIQ

-1531 HLQTRYDTLSITD
+1531 HLQPQYDALSITD

-1605 VIIYHPSSIAL
+1605 VIISHSSSISL

-1682 EMAVILAPSQPSIL
+1682 EMAAILAPSQPSIV
-1696 NSYA
+1696 NSYS

>member
-1 MESHH
+1 MGSHH

-13 LQKAIIALKEARNKI
+13 LQKAVIALKEARNKI

-65 KEVIV
+65 KEAIV

-104 DQFDPQFFGMT
+104 DQFDAQFFGMT

-164 KRQIKQ
+164 KLQIKQ
-170 QIPIDAYTG
+170 QIAIDAYTG

-205 TACSSSLVTVHLA
+205 TACSTSLVTVHLA

-276 IVVLKRFSDAISD
+276 MVVLKRFSDAISD

-316 AAQMAVIRQAL
+316 SAQMAVIRQAL

-352 IEVRGINNVLCKDRS
+352 IEVRGINNILCKDRS

-426 IPTSSL
+426 IPTASL

-493 QKWVNYLEK
+493 QKWVSYLEK

-549 LNVFSQAVAK
+549 LNVFSQTVEK

-662 CVAGVYSLEEGIK
+662 CVAGVYSLEDGIK

-727 SGDKEAINQIKADL
+727 SGDQEAINQIKADL
-741 ESQSIEVRLLKVSHA
+741 ESQSLEVRLLQVSHA

-766 GEFKVI
+766 AEFKAI
-772 AGKITY
+772 AAKISY

-795 QAVTEDYWCQQV
+795 QAVTDDYWCQQV

-923 VEGQDLHQSQETETL
+923 VEEQDLHQSQERETL

-951 IKAESLESQLIALI
+951 TKAESLESQLIALI
-965 SKITG
+965 S
-970 LNPQQLSLNV
+970 Q
-980 SLEADLGLDSIMMTQ
+980 
-995 LMNGLLS
+995 
-1002 LIPEENRS
+1002 
-1010 QFSETFSLR
+1010 
-1019 HLMQVSNLQELLTIL
+1019 
-1034 ADWQQLEEDNQAE
+1034 
-1047 SLESQLIALISK
+1047 

-1119 QELLTLLQS
+1119 QELLTILQS

-1139 PKPQTKNLKTQSS
+1139 PKPQTKNLKTQPS

-1207 QFQIPEDAA
+1207 QFQIPEDAT
-1216 CFAEYQLEVL
+1216 CFADYQLEVL

-1233 ILVKDF
+1233 IIVKDF
-1239 TTLTPEEQ
+1239 TTLTPDEQ

-1278 SDQIHQLFLGNE
+1278 SEQIHQLFLGNE

-1302 MREFLEIYRALVAKE
+1302 IREFLEIYRAIVAKE

-1371 QNHPLFYNQKYVL
+1371 QKFPLFYNQKYVL
-1384 SAETTSQLIDKTRQ
+1384 SAETTSKLIDKTRQ
-1398 WRVPMNALLLGAFIK
+1398 WRVPMNALLLGAFLK

-1451 LALTF
+1451 LALSF
-1456 AKPQSDQDWPTFLS
+1456 AQPESEQDWPTFLS
-1470 QIQQIVQQHIGTG
+1470 QIQQTVQQHIGTG

-1496 RDNITLEN
+1496 RDNITLEK
-1504 GKIPPHSLYLIQ
+1504 GKIPPHSLSLIQ

-1531 HLQTRYDTLSITD
+1531 HLQPQYDALSITD

-1581 LIDQLMTAYVSQ
+1581 LIEQLMTAYVSQ

-1605 VIIYHPSSIAL
+1605 VLISHSSSISL
-1616 NTEIEEMLRQ
+1616 NTEIEEMLRK

-1636 EEDEISDDL
+1636 EEEETSDDL

-1682 EMAVILAPSQPSIL
+1682 EMAAILAPSQPSIL
-1696 NSYA
+1696 NSYR

>member
-1 MESHH
+1 MDSHH

-13 LQKAIIALKEARNKI
+13 LQKAVIALKEARNKI

-65 KEVIV
+65 KEAIV

-205 TACSSSLVTVHLA
+205 TACSTSLVTVHLA

-276 IVVLKRFSDAISD
+276 MVVLKRFSDAISD

-316 AAQMAVIRQAL
+316 SAQMAVIRQAL

-426 IPTSSL
+426 IPTASL

-502 NPQLNLADLAF
+502 NSQLNLADLAF

-727 SGDKEAINQIKADL
+727 SGDQEAINQIKADL

-756 FHSGMMQPIL
+756 FHSRMMQPIL
-766 GEFKVI
+766 AEFKVI
-772 AGKITY
+772 AAKISY

-906 WLTVEAP
+906 WLTVEVP

-923 VEGQDLHQSQETETL
+923 VEGQDLHQSQERETV
-938 GVPGLRPTQKQNE
+938 GVPDLRPTQKQNE
-951 IKAESLESQLIALI
+951 TKAESLESQLIALI
-965 SKITG
+965 S
-970 LNPQQLSLNV
+970 Q
-980 SLEADLGLDSIMMTQ
+980 
-995 LMNGLLS
+995 
-1002 LIPEENRS
+1002 
-1010 QFSETFSLR
+1010 
-1019 HLMQVSNLQELLTIL
+1019 
-1034 ADWQQLEEDNQAE
+1034 
-1047 SLESQLIALISK
+1047 

-1119 QELLTLLQS
+1119 QELLTILQS

-1139 PKPQTKNLKTQSS
+1139 PKPQTKNLKTQPS

-1207 QFQIPEDAA
+1207 QFQIPEDAT
-1216 CFAEYQLEVL
+1216 CFADYQLEVL

-1233 ILVKDF
+1233 IIVKDF
-1239 TTLTPEEQ
+1239 TTLTPDEQ

-1302 MREFLEIYRALVAKE
+1302 MREFLEIYRAIVAKE

-1371 QNHPLFYNQKYVL
+1371 QKSPLFYNQKYLL

-1398 WRVPMNALLLGAFIK
+1398 WRVPMNALLLGAFLK
-1413 TMSQLDSKA
+1413 TMSQIDSKA
-1422 ENIVI
+1422 ENIGI

-1451 LALTF
+1451 LALSF
-1456 AKPQSDQDWPTFLS
+1456 AKPQSEQDWPTFLS
-1470 QIQQIVQQHIGTG
+1470 QIQQTVQQHIGTG

-1496 RDNITLEN
+1496 RDNITLEK
-1504 GKIPPHSLYLIQ
+1504 GKIPPHSLSLIQ

-1531 HLQTRYDTLSITD
+1531 HLQPQYDALSITD

-1605 VIIYHPSSIAL
+1605 VIISHSSSISL

-1682 EMAVILAPSQPSIL
+1682 EMAAILAPSQPSIL
-1696 NSYA
+1696 NSYS